1 MSASPACLS
10 AYERAHQQLVALKST
25 HQEVGVLQRQALQ
38 QAAEALMESLEH
50 SADFVPAYV
59 LLAAIFLCI
68 QKPLL
73 AEKYLNLAAE
83 IDPNFSALQDLKRHM
98 EDPVAA
104 TQPRSVQA
112 IAATAIARVESFEKR
127 AETVSAAPSGL
138 QRLFKPLV
146 PLIGSPQDLQQ
157 AIQVSFPPG
166 LSLEDCFFLFAV
178 MTQQSDHDAPTAA
191 REIQKILGQLNPQ
204 YAKTP
209 ARFAQ
214 DLAGSPAGVLRHLHL
229 FLVPFRARYASF
241 ETFQKAL
248 NVDEDPTAQRGL
260 FEIMHAPDFEN
271 PLQALEQAAS
281 VLHTLSPALQRTGK
295 LQLETL
301 SQRLNA

>member
-10 AYERAHQQLVALKST
+10 AYERAYQQLVALKTT

-50 SADFVPAYV
+50 TPDFVPAYV

-83 IDPNFSALQDLKRHM
+83 IDPDFGALQDLKRHM
-98 EDPVAA
+98 ENPVSA
-104 TQPRSVQA
+104 TPSRNVQA

-127 AETVSAAPSGL
+127 AATVSAAPSGL

-146 PLIGSPQDLQQ
+146 PLIGSPEDLQQ

-178 MTQQSDHDAPTAA
+178 MTQQSDRDAPTAA

-241 ETFQKAL
+241 ETFQTAL
-248 NVDEDPTAQRGL
+248 QTDGDTPAQRAL
-260 FEIMHAPDFEN
+260 FEIMHTPDFEN
-271 PLQALEQAAS
+271 PLQALEQATP
-281 VLHTLSPALQRTGK
+281 VLNALSPELQRSGK